1 MTRPP
6 LDLPAFQPKHR
17 IRERMARKLVHYALH
32 FEMNCRVLM
41 VRMIQT
47 VSYLRYVL
55 RDSNHDVQLLN
66 SPEKHT

>member
-6 LDLPAFQPKHR
+6 LDLPAFQPKHQ

-47 VSYLRYVL
+47 VSYVL
-55 RDSNHDVQLLN
+55 RDSNHDVQLLD